1 MNEILDILEM
11 LVKSP
16 IANLLILAGL
26 AFLGI
31 AVVGNVS
38 GKIHPGTG
46 GRLLSGLLG
55 ISLLGG
61 GLSIY
66 SATKPDSEP
75 ATTPTPTHV
84 LVSNPTATENNPV
97 VFNPTLTPDIVPVAD
112 SPTPVPPTL
121 TLVPP
126 LPNEEYVDTGTQEQ
140 GMHACPVGFAIAG
153 VHLESNLFLCRR
165 VVHYG
170 DENYVM
176 TIFDAGPGT
185 QRADMHACPDGTYM
199 RGLRADQNNLLC
211 SYDSRRGQPQDWL
224 TEFEDTNSQDYD
236 MHTCPATSGNIS
248 FLTGIRAD
256 QNRFLC
262 GIYNP

>member
-1 MNEILDILEM
+1 MNEILDILDM

-16 IANLLILAGL
+16 IATLLILAGL
-26 AFLGI
+26 VFLGI

-38 GKIHPGTG
+38 GKIQPGAG

-55 ISLLGG
+55 LCLLGG
-61 GLSIY
+61 GLVMYLSTPPKIDLQLTPTLP
-66 SATKPDSEP
+66 SPSNPLSTSVP
-75 ATTPTPTHV
+75 ATGVQISITSPASVPPT
-84 LVSNPTATENNPV
+84 SA
-97 VFNPTLTPDIVPVAD
+97 
-112 SPTPVPPTL
+112 PPTL
-121 TLVPP
+121 TSVPP

-153 VHLESNLFLCRR
+153 VHLENNLFLCRR

-211 SYDSRRGQPQDWL
+211 SYASRRGQPQDWL
-224 TEFEDTNSQDYD
+224 TEFEDMSSQDYG
-236 MHTCPATSGNIS
+236 MHTCPVTSGNIS

>member
-1 MNEILDILEM
+1 MNEILELIL
-11 LVKSP
+11 KSP
-16 IANLLILAGL
+16 IANLLIIAGL
-26 AFLGI
+26 GFLGI
-31 AVVGNVS
+31 AVVGNIS
-38 GKIHPGTG
+38 GKIQPGTG

-55 ISLLGG
+55 LCLLGG
-61 GLSIY
+61 GLVMYPSTPLEI
-66 SATKPDSEP
+66 DSH
-75 ATTPTPTHV
+75 T
-84 LVSNPTATENNPV
+84 
-97 VFNPTLTPDIVPVAD
+97 
-112 SPTPVPPTL
+112 SPTSIPSTSVQISITSPTSVPPTL
-121 TLVPP
+121 TSVPP
-126 LPNEEYVDTGTQEQ
+126 LPQEEYVDTGTQEQ

-153 VHLESNLFLCRR
+153 MNIDKNLFLCRR
-165 VVHYG
+165 VVRNG
-170 DENYVM
+170 EENYVI

-185 QRADMHACPDGTYM
+185 QRADMHACPNGTYM

-224 TEFEDTNSQDYD
+224 TEFEDTSSQAYD